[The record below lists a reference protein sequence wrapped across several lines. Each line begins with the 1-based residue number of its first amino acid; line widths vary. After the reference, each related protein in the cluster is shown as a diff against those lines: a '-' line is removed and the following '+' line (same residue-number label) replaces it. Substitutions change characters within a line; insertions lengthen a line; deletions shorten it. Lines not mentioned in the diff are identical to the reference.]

1 MLGSLNYLKG
11 QLLAEALRVDTA
23 YDDAL
28 QTIGAGVA
36 GQFEKFCNR
45 KFARVEN
52 DTATC
57 SADRDHFYLPRY
69 PFEEITE
76 VAKQSDAATGFV
88 ILESAIQNTDAQTG
102 LVFFNSRQGLW
113 WETLR
118 FTYTGGY
125 WFDTSEDESGAMPDG
140 ATALPGD
147 LQLAWVLQCRV
158 CWQAID
164 KIGQDITKT
173 GSSSQFVTGTL
184 AGLSLN
190 DQVKDILNA
199 YRRFQI
205 T

>member
-1 MLGSLNYLKG
+1 MLGSLKFLKE

-69 PFEEITE
+69 PFETISE
-76 VAKQSDAATGFV
+76 VAKQSDAASGFV
-88 ILESAIQNTDAQTG
+88 ALTSAIQNTDPQTG
-102 LVFFNSRQGLW
+102 LVFFNSRQGQW

-125 WFDTSEDESGAMPDG
+125 WFDTSEDESGEMPAG
-140 ATALPGD
+140 ATALPDD
-147 LQLAWVLQCRV
+147 LRLAWVLQCKEV
-158 CWQAID
+158 WNHND
-164 KIGQDITKT
+164 KLGL
-173 GSSSQFVTGTL
+173 GL
-184 AGLSLN
+184 AGTDPAKKPSFAPLELISS
-190 DQVKDILNA
+190 VKEILNA